1 MIDKLA
7 LVEQL
12 MLLPRETRQVEFKS
26 ASGMFAHDKAL
37 EYCAALA
44 HEGGGHLILG
54 VTDKPPR
61 MACGTQAF
69 LNTQDVEHK
78 FHRKLGLRVEVDEL
92 TIDGRRVVV
101 IEVGSRPAGRP
112 VALDGRYLMR
122 QGESL
127 VDMTPDRLRAIF
139 AETEPPFLD
148 TPQVGG
154 LTPEAVEDLLATR
167 EFFAL
172 SGVDGAEV
180 PRDAT
185 QRCHALAAN
194 GILTDEGGRF
204 GVTGLGASLLAR
216 RMADFPALTSRRLR
230 FVQYAGSTRTSARR
244 DILPEGGYAL
254 EFRPLLELVNAA
266 VPVDER
272 IHAAHRVNVPMYN
285 PVGLREILAN
295 AIAHQDFQA
304 HPSLIAVELYEDR
317 IEVTNPGEPLL
328 DPRRFAEDTRPR
340 NLSLALMMRELK
352 MCEARGSGVQR
363 TLEANE
369 ETGAADPKFYAGD
382 GLTKAVLIGKH
393 DFMTMSAS
401 ERNWAVFMHACRMW
415 AGRRPMTN
423 NTFRN
428 RYGLADGRSSLVSL
442 HIQQA
447 MDEGLIVPMD
457 AESSSRRYARYIPF
471 YAGL

>member
-1 MIDKLA
+1 MTDKTA

-12 MLLPRETRQVEFKS
+12 MLLPRETRQVEFKA
-26 ASGMFAHDKAL
+26 ASNLYSQKKAL

-44 HEGGGHLILG
+44 NEGGGHLILG
-54 VTDKPPR
+54 VTDRLPR
-61 MACGTQAF
+61 VVCGTQAF
-69 LNTQDVEHK
+69 LNPQDTEHSL
-78 FHRKLGLRVEVDEL
+78 HRKLGLRVEVDEVA
-92 TIDGRRVVV
+92 IDGKRVVV
-101 IEVGSRPAGRP
+101 VEVGARPVGRP
-112 VALDGRYLMR
+112 VVLDGRYLMR

-139 AETEPPFLD
+139 AETEPPFLE
-148 TPQVGG
+148 TSQLTG
-154 LTPEAVEDLLATR
+154 LSPEAVEALLATQ
-167 EFFAL
+167 EFFVL
-172 SGVDGAEV
+172 SGTEAAAD
-180 PRDAT
+180 PT

-194 GILTDEGGRF
+194 GILTDEGGTF
-204 GVTGLGASLLAR
+204 GITGLGAALLAR
-216 RMADFPALTSRRLR
+216 RMSEFPALASRRLR

-244 DILPEGGYAL
+244 DVLPEGGYAL
-254 EFRPLLELVNAA
+254 EFRGLLELVNAA

-272 IHAAHRVNVPMYN
+272 IHAAHRVTVPTYN
-285 PVGLREILAN
+285 PIALRELLAN
-295 AIAHQDFQA
+295 AIVHQDFQA
-304 HPSLIAVELYEDR
+304 HPSLIAVEFYDDR
-317 IEVTNPGEPLL
+317 LEVTNPGEPLL

-369 ETGAADPKFYAGD
+369 ETGAADPKFHAGD
-382 GLTKAVLIGKH
+382 GVTKAVLIGKH
-393 DFMTMSAS
+393 DFMTMSGS

-423 NTFRN
+423 NSFRD

-447 MDEGLIVPMD
+447 MDEELIVPMD

-471 YAGL
+471 YAGS